1 MKEYA
6 DLGHMTVVSPNCKST
21 NPPVYLPYH
30 GVMQESDGKPKLR
43 VVFDA
48 SAKTSSGLSLNDT
61 LMVGSTLQDDLF
73 DIILR
78 FRLHPIVMTAD
89 IQKMYRQ
96 IEVDK
101 RDRDFQRILWRFSPD
116 DQIQEYQLNTV
127 TYGQSCAPFLAIRSV
142 RQLAIDESEN
152 YIQASRV
159 LLRDLYVDDI
169 LTGVE
174 NLNEAKTLIEELSE
188 LLGRGQFHLH
198 KWKFNRMELAS
209 HVNEYCDSTRAHS
222 IARGQGGEDSGS

>member
-1 MKEYA
+1 MPA
-6 DLGHMTVVSPNCKST
+6 VPTNCQST
-21 NPPVYLPYH
+21 NPPVYLPHH
-30 GVMQESDGKPKLR
+30 GVMQESYGKPKLR

-61 LMVGSTLQDDLF
+61 LMVDATLQDDLF

-101 RDRDFQRILWRFSPD
+101 RNRDFQRILWRFSPD
-116 DQIQEYQLNTV
+116 DQIQGYQLNTV

-142 RQLAIDESEN
+142 HQLAIDESEN
-152 YIQASRV
+152 YTQASRSCC
-159 LLRDLYVDDI
+159 
-169 LTGVE
+169 
-174 NLNEAKTLIEELSE
+174 SE
-188 LLGRGQFHLH
+188 TCML
-198 KWKFNRMELAS
+198 MTS
-209 HVNEYCDSTRAHS
+209 
-222 IARGQGGEDSGS
+222 